1 MYFILI
7 LNYNISSSHVQ
18 MWQLDYK
25 EGWVPKNWCFWTVV
39 WRKLLRVPWTSKE
52 IKPKSPALAGR
63 FFTAEPTVKLSVNP
77 MGDGDQSLGCV
88 QLFETPWA
96 VTCQA
101 PLSIGFPRQEYL
113 SGLPFPYPGDLPDS
127 GIEHMS
133 LVLPALAGG
142 FIPTSAPLDTPS

>member
-1 MYFILI
+1 MCALLI
-7 LNYNISSSHVQ
+7 NPVAGVIFV
-18 MWQLDYK
+18 
-25 EGWVPKNWCFWTVV
+25 T
-39 WRKLLRVPWTSKE
+39 PWTIAHQAPLSRQE
-52 IKPKSPALAGR
+52 CWSWLPFSSPEDLQDPGIKPKSPALAGR

-77 MGDGDQSLGCV
+77 VGDGDQSLGCV
-88 QLFETPWA
+88 QLFETPWT

-142 FIPTSAPLDTPS
+142 FIPTRAPLDTPS